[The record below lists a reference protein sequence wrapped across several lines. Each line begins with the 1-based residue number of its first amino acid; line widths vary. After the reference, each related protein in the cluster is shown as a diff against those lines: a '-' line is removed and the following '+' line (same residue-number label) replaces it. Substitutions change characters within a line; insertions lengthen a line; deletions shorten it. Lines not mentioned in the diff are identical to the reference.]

1 VNAADTLPA
10 LLASL
15 HNVLK
20 VTAKA
25 GEEENKSDAKVHQ
38 INDMR
43 WIVLGI
49 SNYLASL

>member
-1 VNAADTLPA
+1 MVRLSAVELVLMNAADTLPA

-25 GEEENKSDAKVHQ
+25 VKEENKSDAKVH
-38 INDMR
+38 
-43 WIVLGI
+43 
-49 SNYLASL
+49 